1 MAEMV
6 TVSFRLPKRVAAEIE
21 KLARQKGVDKSAV
34 LRELV
39 TDALRR
45 AKTEA
50 ALNLVRKRKIT
61 LWKAAE
67 MAGTSLREML
77 ELLPRENVPYP
88 ISPDEL
94 EKEIEEIE
102 GSK

>member
-1 MAEMV
+1 M
-6 TVSFRLPKRVAAEIE
+6 
-21 KLARQKGVDKSAV
+21 
-34 LRELV
+34 LRELI
-39 TDALRR
+39 TDALQR

-50 ALNLVRKRKIT
+50 ALSLVRKRKIT

-67 MAGTSLREML
+67 ITGTSLREIL

-102 GSK
+102 SHQ